1 MPVLQNLAEDLPPA
15 VRLWAVDTAI
25 VVPSR
30 TVKSYAK
37 AYAYRQVRCCMLT
50 RLSSPCV
57 SLLRQTAVLTF
68 TAPQLLEPTA
78 EQREAACMHH

>member
-50 RLSSPCV
+50 CLSLPCASPV
-57 SLLRQTAVLTF
+57 KQSAVVIF
-68 TAPQLLEPTA
+68 AAPQLLKLTA
-78 EQREAACMHH
+78 